1 MVARQPLVVGLD
13 PGTYKICVAVAEVI
27 EDRAEII
34 GIGSAASS
42 GIRRGVVVNIDATVE
57 SIRKAVEEAELMAG
71 CEIGRVMVAID
82 GSHLR
87 GFNSHG
93 IVAVKNREVSVG
105 DVERVLDAARAVA
118 LPMDREVLHVLPQ
131 EFIVDD
137 QDGIH
142 EPVGMSGVRLEA
154 RVHIVTGAVSSAQN
168 LMKCCK
174 RVGLNATDVFAG
186 CLAAAESVLTPEEK
200 ELGVALVDIGAGA
213 TDLLVYQAGSV
224 KHTAVLALGGDH
236 VTKDIAAGLRTS
248 MAEAEKLKQRHGCAV
263 EAAVS
268 REETIEVPGVGGRE
282 PRLVR
287 RQILGKIIEP
297 RLDEILTLVAE
308 EITRVGCGEGLA
320 SGVVLTGGSAI
331 IEGAAALAERVF
343 KTPVRIGNPLQI
355 GGLVDA
361 VNSPMYSTAVGLVL
375 HAVKVR
381 QGGAGRAANA
391 RHVVVGMRDRIAEW
405 LRDFF

>member
-1 MVARQPLVVGLD
+1 
-13 PGTYKICVAVAEVI
+13 
-27 EDRAEII
+27 
-34 GIGSAASS
+34 
-42 GIRRGVVVNIDATVE
+42 VVVNIDATVE

-71 CEIGRVMVAID
+71 CEIGRVMVSID

-168 LMKCCK
+168 LMKCCR

-213 TDLLVYQAGSV
+213 TDLLVYQSGSV
-224 KHTAVLALGGDH
+224 RHTAVLALGGDH
-236 VTKDIAAGLRTS
+236 VTKDVAAGLRTS

-268 REETIEVPGVGGRE
+268 REQTIEVPGVGGRE

-287 RQILGKIIEP
+287 RQILAKIIEP

-308 EITRVGCGEGLA
+308 EMTRVGCGEGLA

-375 HAVKVR
+375 HALRVR
-381 QGGAGRAANA
+381 QGGGGRAANA
-391 RHVVVGMRDRIAEW
+391 RRVVVGMRDRIAGW